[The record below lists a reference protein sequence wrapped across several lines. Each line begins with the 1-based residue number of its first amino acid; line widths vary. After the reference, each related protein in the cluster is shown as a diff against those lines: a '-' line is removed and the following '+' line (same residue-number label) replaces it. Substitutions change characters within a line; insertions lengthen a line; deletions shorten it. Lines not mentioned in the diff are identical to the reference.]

1 MTTTPVDYQDWIK
14 QNFASNAFIFKEEVA
29 DVIPNVLVRNKFFDN
44 YLFLTFNTHAIVL
57 SVDIVKS
64 DERTLKHF
72 KDKLILGYET
82 VTSSGNLPGYKA
94 PLKATYISFIDE
106 TSEVFDEKLQKSL
119 IDRAMESDYV
129 QCDIEKS
136 KDKWDIKI
144 AVVCGLRDI
153 AINSCKF
160 ATSNF
165 ASAKSILVG
174 NIVVE
179 GKQLE
184 DDNKSAAF
192 FREFST
198 LREEGQKDQIRREL
212 VDKKV
217 ISMSRGC
224 ILRALSTLAE
234 QFLFEVN
241 ESVYNETTIKE
252 AICYH
257 ANISQIIV
265 DAFYKKFNPKTVD
278 LKKYETSIAEAK
290 HLIQNIDT
298 GKLKND
304 QRRKSILSFFVTLV
318 EHILKTNFFC
328 SQRLAVGMRLNPKFL
343 DMVPGFD
350 RTSKFPEIPYEQSLP
365 EIKNKQILKK
375 TNMFGECYNL
385 AYTQQK
391 KNKDIPEGGSK
402 GIIFLKPNTVGE
414 EVEIIKQKLELEGKE
429 EDLDE
434 LIKKYRKEAPLE
446 YLYSMQRGF
455 LHTLISLISS
465 DEKGKLRNTEI
476 LDYVGEPEYVYIG
489 PDENMHDC
497 MIDWIAKES
506 TRMQYHPKGAFISGK
521 EETGI
526 NHKEYGVTSLG
537 VFEFI
542 KLGLEYLKLDKY
554 TMKIKGGPNGDVA
567 GNIIKLVHKYHK
579 DRCNI
584 TSISSSICAIY
595 DPNGINIDE
604 LLRMF
609 ENNLALQHF
618 PPSLLKEGA
627 YMIRLDQRLGEV
639 QYNRQ
644 YKIYRMEKELKE
656 EWMESNSAM
665 RMFETTVHKDVVDV
679 FCPCGGRPYSLN
691 DSNVEDFF
699 VDGKPTAKLVSE
711 GANLYFTAKARRVLE
726 ESGVMIFKDSSANK
740 CGVISSSYE
749 ILAGLSLD
757 NQQFVE
763 MKKAYAPQVLDRL
776 TEVAVSEGKC
786 MLDAFDKGFDKSMV
800 KISEELSKRINIYT
814 DTFNEFLKPR
824 DLFSEENQKLL
835 QIFKNYLPGAL
846 AQHEKQ
852 VLERVPQ
859 MHMKAIISTS
869 LATRVVYQKGL
880 MWEVTILDLLP
891 NLL

>member
-29 DVIPNVLVRNKFFDN
+29 DVVPNVLVRNKFFDN
-44 YLFLTFNTHAIVL
+44 YLFLTFNTHAIIL

-94 PLKATYISFIDE
+94 PLRATYISFIDE

-153 AINSCKF
+153 AINSF
-160 ATSNF
+160 
-165 ASAKSILVG
+165 G

-198 LREEGQKDQIRREL
+198 LREE
-212 VDKKV
+212 V

-241 ESVYNETTIKE
+241 ESVFNETTIKE

-265 DAFYKKFNPKTVD
+265 EAFYKKFNPKTVD

-350 RTSKFPEIPYEQSLP
+350 RTSKFPEIPYDLARGGIRTIITRDQEQADF
-365 EIKNKQILKK
+365 EK

-434 LIKKYRKEAPLE
+434 LIKKYKKEAPLE

-584 TSISSSICAIY
+584 TSISSSVCAIY

-604 LLRMF
+604 LLRI
-609 ENNLALQHF
+609 
-618 PPSLLKEGA
+618 LLKEGA
-627 YMIRLDQRLGEV
+627 YMIRLDQRLGDV

-656 EWMESNSAM
+656 EWMESNTAM

-776 TEVAVSEGKC
+776 TEVAISEGKC
-786 MLDAFDKGFDKSMV
+786 MLDAFDNGFDKSMV